1 MRVKKDVV
9 FGTFLNLKPSAAFPH
24 NVVSMGDFLT
34 KDVEVFLYD
43 GWFINTLFF
52 LLYHTLADRQT

>member
-9 FGTFLNLKPSAAFPH
+9 F
-24 NVVSMGDFLT
+24 MGDFLT